1 MANSGKRKGS
11 RRPRERSYFDP
22 SDPSS
27 APAQGHRI
35 DRLEHV
41 IRDEL
46 ASILRDEASN
56 PRLDPVRIRRV
67 ELSVDYRN
75 ARVWFAAPDPIRPI
89 EIALEQ
95 ATPFL
100 RARLA
105 ELLDLKRVPNLRFLL
120 DRSADGLDAHE
131 PADPATHETHTT
143 NDDELEQELDD
154 EHNESGWRE

>member
-1 MANSGKRKGS
+1 MANSGKRKGA
-11 RRPRERSYFDP
+11 RRPRERSYFDS

-46 ASILRDEASN
+46 SSILRDETSN
-56 PRLDPVRIRRV
+56 ARLDPVRIRRV

-75 ARVWFAAPDPIRPI
+75 ARVWFAAPDPLRPI
-89 EIALEQ
+89 ELALEQ

-105 ELLDLKRVPNLRFLL
+105 ELLDLKRVPNLRFLV
-120 DRSADGLDAHE
+120 DRSV
-131 PADPATHETHTT
+131 
-143 NDDELEQELDD
+143 DELDPLSPDDISIAPAFDDDFDELAPDGSEGWD
-154 EHNESGWRE
+154 E

>member
-1 MANSGKRKGS
+1 MANSGKRKGA

-46 ASILRDEASN
+46 ASILRDETSN
-56 PRLDPVRIRRV
+56 ARLDPVRIRRV
-67 ELSVDYRN
+67 ELSIDYRN
-75 ARVWFAAPDPIRPI
+75 ARVWFAAPDPLRPI
-89 EIALEQ
+89 ELALEQ

-100 RARLA
+100 RARLG
-105 ELLDLKRVPNLRFLL
+105 ELLDLKRVPNLRFLV
-120 DRSADGLDAHE
+120 DRSVDEFDDLSVDEASISSTSHDDL
-131 PADPATHETHTT
+131 
-143 NDDELEQELDD
+143 DELSPDSFEGWD
-154 EHNESGWRE
+154 E